1 MDVINLSND
10 LNTKLNL
17 IKSSVKDIQS
27 SIKAKGVDVNND
39 IRTYAEAINKISS
52 GSSETSNI
60 KLFSTEEEMK
70 ASTGNNK
77 DDLAV
82 VYGMNWLNIQPND
95 SVSTYKLMF
104 PLNITFSD
112 TMRSVGDIINYSMN
126 SVDSAYSY
134 TYLMTSEI
142 NTNNTEV
149 VILTVKF
156 QCPEL
161 NIDDT
166 IVYKSTDSEFR
177 TFKLYNHD
185 TDYII
190 DLSAHG
196 IVFQYC
202 NDYSPYV
209 TKYCKYIFNGI
220 YQYKKDES
228 ASDNTYTWQYAE
240 TQLTDNLNGPSLD
253 EKFYTNSGVGT
264 ASVDMYSNIPSY
276 YLLNNL
282 LNLNPKYAISKSSS
296 DQLQYFDCKS
306 RYYGPLYNGV
316 DRFKLYVLKNANT
329 SDTSGKIQQVFMK
342 CLNHKDISDFI
353 KLQPG
358 NYSSFYI
365 TKIKDSN
372 PEDDTSNYD
381 EYLVM
386 CTDTA
391 QNKIEFKNVYGSPL
405 DPSILD
411 TCNDIDS
418 ISDVDTSFGLNKTY
432 ITSSNDIYFI
442 YRSNTSPY
450 TYKFALF
457 TYNVKS
463 KSPTI
468 ITISDSDTDDFV
480 DSNTQNIDPESFE
493 IKIQESDTTDLITYY
508 YRVNK
513 TDTNEVVHHYNIKAY
528 NKTSKA
534 VNEVATDLY
543 SDIEYSNVPSSIMMI
558 NKDTAYI
565 VTTLFSNEGD
575 KMHNRIHS
583 YNIETNMSTL
593 EKSASVDIGNV
604 YSVYSQYANDST
616 IVKDNIIFDYT
627 SGYLVDLNTGKIYQP
642 SITLN
647 DNIVYIESCKGFT
660 QTSEDNLC
668 KINTDSIVINTSED
682 EYTVSM
688 SSLSTIKYCN
698 CNFDYIYNYISDS
711 GTGIDA
717 FSEYI
722 SATNTKYQLNS
733 NNHTIVRGKFYEDL
747 EPVYLADY
755 YDKTQDEIEGPYFVT
770 SGSYDYNSFGKLQ
783 SDGNVEFMLP
793 LF

>member
-1 MDVINLSND
+1 MDVISLSND

-27 SIKAKGVDVNND
+27 SIKAKGIDVNND
-39 IRTYAEAINKISS
+39 IRTYAEAINKISG
-52 GSSETSNI
+52 GSSQTSNI
-60 KLFSTEEEMK
+60 KLFSTEEEMRS
-70 ASTGNNK
+70 STGNNK

-82 VYGMNWLNIQPND
+82 VYGINWLDISPND
-95 SVSTYKLMF
+95 FAPTYKLMF
-104 PLNITFSD
+104 PLNITLPNA
-112 TMRSVGDIINYSMN
+112 MGQGGEEINYYMN
-126 SVDSAYSY
+126 SVDYAYSY
-134 TYLMTSEI
+134 TYIMTSEL
-142 NTNNTEV
+142 NTDNTEV

-166 IVYKSTDSEFR
+166 IVYKSTDLDFK

-196 IVFQYC
+196 IIFQYY
-202 NDYSPYV
+202 NDYSPYL
-209 TKYCKYIFNGI
+209 TKYCKYMFNGI
-220 YQYKKDES
+220 YQYKKDQS

-240 TQLTDNLNGPSLD
+240 TQLTTNLDGPSLD
-253 EKFYTNSGVGT
+253 EKFYTNNGVGT
-264 ASVDMYSNIPSY
+264 ANANMYSNMSSY
-276 YLLNNL
+276 YLLTNF
-282 LNLNPKYAISKSSS
+282 LNLAPKYAISRALQN
-296 DQLQYFDCKS
+296 QLQYFDFKS
-306 RYYGPLYNGV
+306 RYYGPIYNDV
-316 DRFKLYVLKNANT
+316 NRYKFYILKNANT
-329 SDTSGKIQQVFMK
+329 SDNSGKIQQVFMK
-342 CLNHKDISDFI
+342 SLNHKDISDFI

-372 PEDDTSNYD
+372 PEDDSSYD

-386 CTDTA
+386 YTDTT

-418 ISDVDTSFGLNKTY
+418 ISDVDTLFGLDNTY
-432 ITSSNDIYFI
+432 ITSSNNIYFI
-442 YRSNTSPY
+442 YKSNTSPY
-450 TYKFALF
+450 TYRLALF
-457 TYNVKS
+457 TYDVNS
-463 KSPTI
+463 KTHNI
-468 ITISDSDTDDFV
+468 ITISDTDDLVDSDTQ
-480 DSNTQNIDPESFE
+480 TIDPDSFS

-513 TDTNEVVHHYNIKAY
+513 TDTNEVVHHYSIKTY
-528 NKTSKA
+528 NKTDKT

-558 NKDTAYI
+558 NGNTAYI
-565 VTTLFSNEGD
+565 VSTLYSDDGA

-593 EKSASVDIGNV
+593 EKSASVDIKGDADI
-604 YSVYSQYANDST
+604 VYSQYANNST
-616 IVKDNIIFDYT
+616 VVRDNIVFDYT
-627 SGYLVDLNTGKIYQP
+627 SGYLVDLNTDKIYHP
-642 SITLN
+642 VI
-647 DNIVYIESCKGFT
+647 NINEDIHAIGSVKGFT
-660 QTSEDNLC
+660 LIDDSGLA
-668 KINTDSIVINTSED
+668 KINIDSITINKSE
-682 EYTVSM
+682 EGYTVSM
-688 SSLSTIKYCN
+688 SSSNIIKYCN
-698 CNFDYIYNYISDS
+698 CNFEYIYNYISDS
-711 GTGIDA
+711 GTDINA
-717 FSEYI
+717 FAETIFS
-722 SATNTKYQLNS
+722 SNTQYQLNS

-747 EPVYLADY
+747 EPVYLADN
-755 YDKTQDEIEGPYFVT
+755 YDETQDKVEGPYFT
-770 SGSYDYNSFGKLQ
+770 ACGSYGYNEFGKLQ